1 MKALS
6 SGFESSSANE
16 SIGMLTDDSEFEYPL
31 MQRKTQSKSATQIR
45 KKRKVESN
53 DKSKWIELLW
63 ESVENQSCNNE
74 IKIEATK

>member
-6 SGFESSSANE
+6 SGFESGSANE
-16 SIGMLTDDSEFEYPL
+16 SIGMLTDDSEFEYTL

-53 DKSKWIELLW
+53 DKSKWIELLR

>member
-16 SIGMLTDDSEFEYPL
+16 SIGMLTDDSEFECPL
-31 MQRKTQSKSATQIR
+31 MQRKTQNKSATQIR

-53 DKSKWIELLW
+53 DKSKWIELLR

>member
-16 SIGMLTDDSEFEYPL
+16 SIGMLTDDSEFECPL

-53 DKSKWIELLW
+53 DKSKWIVKGVGWKSKLQQW
-63 ESVENQSCNNE
+63 N
-74 IKIEATK
+74 KDRGY

>member
-16 SIGMLTDDSEFEYPL
+16 SIGMLTDDSEFECPL

-45 KKRKVESN
+45 KKRKVESS
-53 DKSKWIELLW
+53 DKSK
-63 ESVENQSCNNE
+63 
-74 IKIEATK
+74 

>member
-45 KKRKVESN
+45 KKRKVESS
-53 DKSKWIELLW
+53 DKSK
-63 ESVENQSCNNE
+63 
-74 IKIEATK
+74 